1 MISPSALVAWWF
13 RCLAGKPGS
22 LFALTKR
29 SSSDF
34 ANRLSSAAWAA
45 SPPLTPPLT
54 PRGKHWLGGGSGRG
68 GRRLDRPRAG
78 WGRWHQV
85 ACWAISGMF
94 KSMLSSIGTVK
105 PRRSRKIIQFS
116 NEAYSASWYP
126 SSEALFPHTP
136 LQRRNRAVETLIAN
150 GLQRPIMARRNHERP
165 RPLLATFTP

>member
-1 MISPSALVAWWF
+1 
-13 RCLAGKPGS
+13 
-22 LFALTKR
+22 
-29 SSSDF
+29 
-34 ANRLSSAAWAA
+34 
-45 SPPLTPPLT
+45 
-54 PRGKHWLGGGSGRG
+54 
-68 GRRLDRPRAG
+68 
-78 WGRWHQV
+78 
-85 ACWAISGMF
+85 MF

-150 GLQRPIMARRNHERP
+150 GLQRPIMARRTHERP